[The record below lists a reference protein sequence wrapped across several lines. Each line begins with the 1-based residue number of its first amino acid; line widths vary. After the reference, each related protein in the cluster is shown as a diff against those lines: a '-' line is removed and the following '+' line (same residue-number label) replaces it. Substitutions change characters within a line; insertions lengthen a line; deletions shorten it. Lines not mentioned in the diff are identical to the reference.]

1 LREGLPAYGGLMHP
15 LGAPKRWCSDVGCP
29 VPRSSD
35 TGGSDTRI
43 LEARILE
50 AWRLQGLQAKAWR
63 LGVIAGW
70 LVLVIGCVLTRS
82 TLREVGGYPMIEIYV
97 ELIE

>member
-1 LREGLPAYGGLMHP
+1 MILHFV
-15 LGAPKRWCSDVGCP
+15 DP

>member
-1 LREGLPAYGGLMHP
+1 MDLHEFSLIFIDFYGFQQIYMDFHGFPSFFVDLRGFAGQMHP

-50 AWRLQGLQAKAWR
+50 A
-63 LGVIAGW
+63 
-70 LVLVIGCVLTRS
+70 
-82 TLREVGGYPMIEIYV
+82 
-97 ELIE
+97 

>member
-1 LREGLPAYGGLMHP
+1 M
-15 LGAPKRWCSDVGCP
+15 
-29 VPRSSD
+29 D
-35 TGGSDTRI
+35 TGGLDTRR

-70 LVLVIGCVLTRS
+70 LVLVIGCVPTRS
-82 TLREVGGYPMIEIYV
+82 TLREVGGLHHKLATAKARAIY
-97 ELIE
+97 EC